1 VTQDLP
7 MLLEL
12 ARSGAQVAPRKF
24 TTEGL
29 ARRLSISQPTA
40 ARKLAALQE
49 RGLITRELE
58 SRGQKIRLTSA
69 GLATLRSVHKDLD
82 MILSKKS
89 SVPELIGQVV
99 SGLGEGSYYV
109 GQKGYRQQFKRELG
123 FDPYPGT
130 FDVKLD
136 KASLELRATLMEL
149 PGRQI
154 RGFSIPKRTFGPVK
168 CFPALLRGIKVAL
181 IIPFRSH
188 YSDVIELIAP
198 KNLRRSL
205 KLADGDTVRVEVMI

>member
-7 MLLEL
+7 ILLEL
-12 ARSGAQVAPRKF
+12 ARAGAHVAPRKF

-29 ARRLSISQPTA
+29 ARRLNISQPTA
-40 ARKLAALQE
+40 ARKIAALQE
-49 RGLITRELE
+49 RGLITRELG

-69 GLATLRSVHKDLD
+69 GLATLRSVHKELD
-82 MILSKKS
+82 TILGKKPR
-89 SVPELIGQVV
+89 VLELAGQVV
-99 SGLGEGSYYV
+99 SGVGEGSYYV

-154 RGFSIPKRTFGPVK
+154 GGFSIPKRTFGPVK
-168 CFPALLRGIKVAL
+168 CFPAVLKGKKVAL
-181 IIPFRSH
+181 ILPSRSH

-198 KNLRRSL
+198 KNLRRGL
-205 KLADGDTVRVEVMI
+205 KLADGDTVKVEVMI